1 LSRNREIS
9 ELGESIA
16 RLKEDDEAIEK
27 NVEGLIRELEEITD
41 KISFE
46 ERSLKDNELV
56 KIRDESH
63 LAQIEENIKR
73 SLARIDMLKQEKE
86 QLIRQEKDTCLELS
100 KYEDELSEIERDIAE
115 KKEVVARYQE
125 KNKEEQ
131 SVRDALHNDI
141 TDYRIS
147 VNSILESM
155 EGVKE
160 TLERLV
166 NEKNSLVKA
175 MERKKA
181 EKMKVLIN

>member
-1 LSRNREIS
+1 
-9 ELGESIA
+9 
-16 RLKEDDEAIEK
+16 
-27 NVEGLIRELEEITD
+27 
-41 KISFE
+41 
-46 ERSLKDNELV
+46 
-56 KIRDESH
+56 
-63 LAQIEENIKR
+63 
-73 SLARIDMLKQEKE
+73 MLKQEKE

-166 NEKNSLVKA
+166 NEKT
-175 MERKKA
+175 
-181 EKMKVLIN
+181 VL